1 MSQDFT
7 DWVTARG
14 PRLVS
19 FGYLL
24 CRDRD
29 LAEDLAQEAL
39 ARLHLRWER
48 VSRDGDPEAY
58 ARRSM
63 LNQLLSWRRR
73 KSWSEQPTE
82 SNTLGRVGSDLSDHA
97 DDVVRRD
104 EMWVLLGSLPV
115 RQRAVVVLRF
125 YEGCTDEEIAEV
137 LGCRP
142 ATVRSHASKALAGLR
157 HRLDHQSQGVSL

>member
-1 MSQDFT
+1 
-7 DWVTARG
+7 
-14 PRLVS
+14 LVS

-39 ARLHLRWER
+39 ARLHLHWQR

-58 ARRSM
+58 VRRSM
-63 LNQLLSWRRR
+63 VNQLLSWRRR
-73 KSWSEQPTE
+73 RSWFE
-82 SNTLGRVGSDLSDHA
+82 RVMETDRLDGPGSDLSDHA

-104 EMWVLLGSLPV
+104 EMWTLLGSLPI

-125 YEGCTDEEIAEV
+125 YEGCTDTEIADV

-157 HRLDHQSQGVSL
+157 NRLDHQTQGAPL